1 MRCTVLGV
9 CLLLAGGP
17 ALRAADDKPDLT
29 PAAEAKKLTEDFN
42 QAQQDFSDAY
52 GKASTQEE
60 KDKLVKEKMPKPD
73 KTAARLLE
81 LAEKNAKDE
90 GVVPDALIWVVNYS
104 NGADAAKGKERALEL
119 LANYVDNP
127 KVGDLCMR
135 LSYNPSRN
143 GEKLMRTMMAHAAVD
158 DSKGK
163 ATFGLGQYLK
173 RMAETMR
180 TLKDQPELL
189 KDYEEGYGK
198 EAFAQLRERDP
209 DAMAKESE
217 KLFETVAEKYGNVKI
232 HEDTPL
238 REMAEGELFEIR
250 NLAIGKTAPDIEG
263 DDLDGKKFKLSEYRG
278 KVVVLDFWGNW

>member
-29 PAAEAKKLTEDFN
+29 PAAEVKKLTEDFN
-42 QAQQDFSDAY
+42 KAQQDFYDEY
-52 GKASTQEE
+52 GKAKTQEE

-104 NGADAAKGKERALEL
+104 NGAEAAKGKERALEL
-119 LANYVDNP
+119 LTNHLDDA
-127 KVGDLCMR
+127 KVGDLCLR
-135 LSYNPSRN
+135 LSYNPSPN
-143 GEKLMRTMMAHAAVD
+143 GEKLMRTIMAQGVLD

-173 RMAETMR
+173 QMAEGIRTM
-180 TLKDQPELL
+180 KDQPEMI
-189 KDYEEGYGK
+189 KNYEEAYGK
-198 EAFAQLRERDP
+198 DTVEHLQKGDP
-209 DAMAKESE
+209 DAMAKEAE
-217 KLFETVAEKYGNVKI
+217 KLFETAGEKYGSVKI
-232 HEDTPL
+232 YNRPL
-238 REMAEGELFEIR
+238 SEMVEGELFEIR
-250 NLAIGKTAPDIEG
+250 NLAIGKTAPDIAG
-263 DDLDGKKFKLSEYRG
+263 DDLDGKAFKLSEYRG

>member
-119 LANYVDNP
+119 LTNHLDDA
-127 KVGDLCMR
+127 KVGDLCLR

-143 GEKLMRTMMAHAAVD
+143 GEKLMRTMMAQAALD

-173 RMAETMR
+173 RMAEGIR
-180 TLKDQPELL
+180 TLKDQPEML
-189 KDYEEGYGK
+189 KTYEEAYGK
-198 EAFAQLRERDP
+198 DAIAHLRAGDP
-209 DAMAKESE
+209 DALDKEAE
-217 KLFETVAEKYGNVKI
+217 KLFESAGAKYGIVKI
-232 HEDTPL
+232 YNRPL
-238 REMAEGELFEIR
+238 SEMVEGELFEIR
-250 NLAIGKTAPDIEG
+250 NLAIGKTAPDIQG
-263 DDLDGKKFKLSEYRG
+263 DDLDGKAFKLSEYRG